1 MNMLRTLLVTGG
13 ARSGKSGFAQS
24 LAEDSSLRK
33 VLIAT
38 AEAGDHEM
46 AARIDRHR
54 RDRQTDWHVVEEP
67 RDICDKLMMETAPD
81 CIVVVDCLTLWLANQ
96 MFAGRDVETEIDA
109 LSRCVLQVSNLGHPL
124 ILVTNEVGSGIV
136 PVDALTRA
144 FRDHQGRLN
153 QSVAKVCAQ
162 VVLVVAGC
170 PLQIKPQGAASVRF

>member
-1 MNMLRTLLVTGG
+1 MNLLRTLLVTGG

-24 LAEDSSLRK
+24 LAEQSSLRK

-46 AARIDRHR
+46 AARIERHR
-54 RDRQTDWHVVEEP
+54 RDRQTDWRVVEEP
-67 RDICDKLMMETAPD
+67 RDLCDKLMVEAGPD
-81 CIVVVDCLTLWLANQ
+81 RVTVVDCLTLWLANL
-96 MFAGRDVETEIDA
+96 MFAGRDVEAEVAA
-109 LSRCVLQVSNLGHPL
+109 LSRCISQISELGHPL

-136 PVDALTRA
+136 PADALTRA

-153 QSVAKVCAQ
+153 QSLAKVCAQ